1 LLRYHETEAHHAA
14 DVLPAQTPQLVAAT
28 FSNAALKFPL
38 IKNSALKIPRAKTAY
53 MHLIPALLGW
63 SIWALLS
70 RPPTRA
76 VMLTQDLGVTATIA
90 GVIFIVMLGCVS
102 STVKY
107 ADKLAERL
115 GEPLGTLV
123 LTLSSTC
130 IEVSLMLHIMFGGE
144 ENHAM
149 LRDTVFAALM
159 ITLNGVIGLALFS
172 GGLLHREQS
181 FNLRGALSFLQL
193 IAPLSML
200 MLIMPNYTES
210 SPGPTLAPTQSVF
223 LGALCAVVYGLFLML
238 QTGRHRAYFSL
249 ASSTE
254 VSIKQKRPHSRISI
268 TKTTLGLIVSIM
280 PVMLLSEW
288 LAHII
293 DFGIEELHAPAALG
307 GVIIA
312 SLALFPEAVSAIRS
326 ALANRMQRSINICL
340 GSALS
345 TIGLTV
351 PTVIIVSGWFDH
363 PLILGL
369 SGANTTLLQASLMI
383 AMLTFISGAANLL
396 QGVVHLMLFLGY
408 LIFILFP

>member
-1 LLRYHETEAHHAA
+1 MKDAIIKDSE
-14 DVLPAQTPQLVAAT
+14 
-28 FSNAALKFPL
+28 LKASL
-38 IKNSALKIPRAKTAY
+38 AKTAIIR
-53 MHLIPALLGW
+53 MAPALFGW
-63 SIWALLS
+63 ALWLLLS

-76 VMLTQDLGVTATIA
+76 ATLTQGLGATAITA
-90 GVIFIVMLGCVS
+90 GIIFLIMLGCVS
-102 STVKY
+102 STVRY

-115 GEPLGTLV
+115 GEPFGTLV

-130 IEVSLMLHIMFGGE
+130 IEVTLMLRIMFGGE

-159 ITLNGVIGLALFS
+159 ITLNGVTGLALLC
-172 GGLLHREQS
+172 GALRRREQS

-200 MLIMPNYTES
+200 ILIMPNYTES

-223 LGALCAVVYGLFLML
+223 LGVLCAVVYGLFLML

-249 ASSTE
+249 ASTSE
-254 VSIKQKRPHSRISI
+254 VAIKQKRPHNLIGIAKPTFGLIISI
-268 TKTTLGLIVSIM
+268 L
-280 PVMLLSEW
+280 PVVLLSEW
-288 LAHII
+288 LAHLI

-307 GVIIA
+307 GVIVA
-312 SLALFPEAVSAIRS
+312 GLVLFPEAVSAIRS
-326 ALANRMQRSINICL
+326 ALANHMQRSINICL

-351 PTVIIVSGWFDH
+351 PTIIIASGWFNH

-369 SGANTTLLQASLMI
+369 SGANTTLLQASLLI

-396 QGVVHLMLFLGY
+396 QGVVHLMLFFGY

>member
-1 LLRYHETEAHHAA
+1 
-14 DVLPAQTPQLVAAT
+14 
-28 FSNAALKFPL
+28 
-38 IKNSALKIPRAKTAY
+38 
-53 MHLIPALLGW
+53 M
-63 SIWALLS
+63 WALISL
-70 RPPTRA
+70 RPPNKA
-76 VMLTQDLGVTATIA
+76 VLLTQSNGITAISA
-90 GVIFIVMLGCVS
+90 ILIFLVMLGCVS
-102 STVKY
+102 SVVKY
-107 ADKLAERL
+107 ADKLAARL

-130 IEVSLMLHIMFGGE
+130 IEASLMLRIMFGGE

-159 ITLNGVIGLALFS
+159 ITLNGVTGLALVS
-172 GGLLHREQS
+172 GSLLHREQS

-223 LGALCAVVYGLFLML
+223 LGVLCAVVYGLFLML
-238 QTGRHRAYFSL
+238 QTGRHRAYFKL
-249 ASSTE
+249 AGTTDI
-254 VSIKQKRPHSRISI
+254 SIKQTRPNSRVSI
-268 TKTTLGLIVSIM
+268 IKTTLGLVISIL
-280 PVMLLSEW
+280 PVVLLSES
-288 LAHII
+288 LAHIM

-312 SLALFPEAVSAIRS
+312 SLVLFPEAVSAIRS
-326 ALANRMQRSINICL
+326 ARANHMQRSINICL

-351 PTVIIVSGWFDH
+351 PTVIIASDWLDH

-369 SGANTTLLQASLMI
+369 SGTNTTLLQASLLI

>member
-1 LLRYHETEAHHAA
+1 MK
-14 DVLPAQTPQLVAAT
+14 PAKN
-28 FSNAALKFPL
+28 SIALKVSRL
-38 IKNSALKIPRAKTAY
+38 KSAFIDL
-53 MHLIPALLGW
+53 LPALLGW
-63 SIWALLS
+63 LVWALLS
-70 RPPTRA
+70 TRTPSRA
-76 VMLTQDLGVTATIA
+76 ALLAQGLDVTGVTAC
-90 GVIFIVMLGCVS
+90 VIFIVMLSSVS
-102 STVKY
+102 ATVKF

-130 IEVSLMLHIMFGGE
+130 IEVSLMLRIMFSGE

-159 ITLNGVIGLALFS
+159 ITLNGVTGLALVS

-193 IAPLSML
+193 IVPLSML
-200 MLIMPNYTES
+200 MLIMPNYTVS
-210 SPGPTLAPTQSVF
+210 SPGPTLEPTQSVF
-223 LGALCAVVYGLFLML
+223 LGILCAVVYALFLKL

-249 ASSTE
+249 ASTAE
-254 VSIKQKRPHSRISI
+254 VAVKQKHPHSRAGTIKIS
-268 TKTTLGLIVSIM
+268 LGLIASIL
-280 PVMLLSEW
+280 PVVLLSEW

-293 DFGIEELHAPAALG
+293 DFGIEELHAPGALG

-312 SLALFPEAVSAIRS
+312 SLVLFPETVSAIRS
-326 ALANRMQRSINICL
+326 ALANHMQRSINICL

-351 PTVIIVSGWFDH
+351 PTVIIASGWFDH

-369 SGANTTLLQASLMI
+369 SGANTTLLQASLLI
-383 AMLTFISGAANLL
+383 AVLTFVSGAANLL